1 MGSQRA
7 PAAYLL
13 FANPSFWAGFGQILD
28 LGNTM
33 FEYNQSL
40 GPEQADA
47 LAINADWLAIGD
59 DFRTVL
65 DDVDESKAHLAVR
78 GG

>member
-1 MGSQRA
+1 
-7 PAAYLL
+7 
-13 FANPSFWAGFGQILD
+13 
-28 LGNTM
+28 M

-47 LAINADWLAIGD
+47 LAINADWLAIGN

-65 DDVDESKAHLAVR
+65 DDVDESRERLAVQSA
-78 GG
+78 